1 MMNIKIGIAATLLMV
16 GATSGCVLPI
26 VNETGEAQPAIVSVV
41 DSSQQNYEVQPIV
54 LTVDGRAVPKA
65 GVAIPVNGDGPSDRN
80 YEAGTVI
87 ASPALRP
94 AAWDF
99 AVAPGQRKIGLIFAI
114 PGKGL
119 LNWIVNTAAK
129 GSDATGVTLPLV
141 GGCQYEIAV
150 NLTTVGGRDFEPI
163 VRQVRP
169 IPSQMGFPAAAAC
182 PRASS
187 VPISLIRD

>member
-1 MMNIKIGIAATLLMV
+1 MNMKTRRIGVFALIAS
-16 GATSGCVLPI
+16 TSGCVSTI
-26 VNETGEAQPAIVSVV
+26 VNETGDAQPAVLSIV
-41 DSSQQNYEVQPIV
+41 DSSQQNFEVQPIV
-54 LTVDGRAVPKA
+54 LTIDGRAVPKA
-65 GVAIPVNGDGPSDRN
+65 GVAIPVNGDGPSDRD
-80 YEAGTVI
+80 YSAGTVI
-87 ASPALRP
+87 ASPSLRP

-99 AVAPGQRKIGLIFAI
+99 AVAPGQRKVGLIFAI
-114 PGKGL
+114 PGNGL

-150 NLTTVGGRDFEPI
+150 KLTTLGGRDFEPI

-169 IPSQMGFPAAAAC
+169 IPVQMGLPAATNC
-182 PRASS
+182 PVATS